1 MAETIKILLVEDS
14 PSDVRLTE
22 EALKEAKV
30 QHELTVAHDGNQAIE
45 VLNDLKQKG
54 ASHLPNVILLDLNM
68 PKKNGHEVLAEIKDV
83 PELKKIPVILLT
95 VSQQDKDIME
105 ALKLKM
111 NYYLCKPVE
120 AEKLSVLLNAIF
132 QLHVESEEIA
142 ADKTLSAE
150 DLHVRF
156 VLAGNPHTSPMVLQK
171 LSLEENSRVRARV
184 AENPNT
190 PPAVL
195 LALSRD
201 ESAAVRISV
210 SENSHAPRSVLE
222 NLARDQNDDVR
233 LGLAENPNIPP
244 DILSELASDENVFVA
259 DSAKKAL
266 AK

>member
-30 QHELTVAHDGNQAIE
+30 DHELTVAHDGYQAIE
-45 VLNDLKQKG
+45 VLNSLKEKG
-54 ASHLPNVILLDLNM
+54 ELPNVILLDLNM

-83 PELKKIPVILLT
+83 PEFKRIPVILLT

-120 AEKLSVLLNAIF
+120 ADRLSTLLKAIF
-132 QLHVESEEIA
+132 DLHVESGDLESEER
-142 ADKTLSAE
+142 SQSPE

-156 VLAGNPHTSPMVLQK
+156 VLAGNPHTSAMVLQK
-171 LSLEENSRVRARV
+171 LSIEENARVRARV

-201 ESAAVRISV
+201 ENANVRLAV

-222 NLARDQNDDVR
+222 NLAKDQSDDVR